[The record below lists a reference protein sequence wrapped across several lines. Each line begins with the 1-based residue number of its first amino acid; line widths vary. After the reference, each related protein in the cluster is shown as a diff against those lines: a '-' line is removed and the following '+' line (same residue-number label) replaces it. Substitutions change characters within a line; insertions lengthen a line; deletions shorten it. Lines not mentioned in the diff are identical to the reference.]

1 MSDQLTPF
9 VEGLEGT
16 RLKAYR
22 CPAGVWTVG
31 TGHTSAAG
39 APVVTPNL
47 VITQAQACEIL
58 ARDLA
63 RVRAKVLALC
73 AKVLGGLTEIQAD
86 ALTSFV
92 FNIGEGA
99 FAGST
104 VLRKLKRGDFRGA
117 ADAMLAWTK
126 AHVDGQ
132 VVTVAGL
139 VKRRK
144 AERALFLNGYEA
156 AAAHASGD
164 LGAMPQAVAKPKLRK
179 PLIRSVTAN
188 AGAGVGAGGALFAWE
203 GGKQAVAFMSDAK
216 EQASAAATLFGI
228 PEGSAVLLGGGIV
241 IVTGAAVVL
250 WRRYRRSI
258 EDVVVEFTDGIH
270 LPIVGDLLG
279 REEDEVSVEA
289 THVEASVETDEGI
302 VHAEA
307 THVEATVT
315 AAADEAG
322 RGSNPTLIRPH
333 EMILKSGSLPWL
345 TLTP

>member
-1 MSDQLTPF
+1 
-9 VEGLEGT
+9 
-16 RLKAYR
+16 
-22 CPAGVWTVG
+22 
-31 TGHTSAAG
+31 
-39 APVVTPNL
+39 
-47 VITQAQACEIL
+47 
-58 ARDLA
+58 
-63 RVRAKVLALC
+63 
-73 AKVLGGLTEIQAD
+73 
-86 ALTSFV
+86 
-92 FNIGEGA
+92 
-99 FAGST
+99 
-104 VLRKLKRGDFRGA
+104 
-117 ADAMLAWTK
+117 
-126 AHVDGQ
+126 
-132 VVTVAGL
+132 
-139 VKRRK
+139 
-144 AERALFLNGYEA
+144 
-156 AAAHASGD
+156 
-164 LGAMPQAVAKPKLRK
+164 
-179 PLIRSVTAN
+179 
-188 AGAGVGAGGALFAWE
+188 
-203 GGKQAVAFMSDAK
+203 MSDAK

-289 THVEASVETDEGI
+289 THVEATVETDEGI